1 MKNTRKNTFKLAVLT
16 SGMIATL
23 LTNMGNVEAK
33 KVYVSKTGIINT
45 SNLISNPII
54 QDVDFDHLAMTNNK
68 SKGSIQ
74 AINFNEYGSITI
86 PGMPE
91 HLYRS
96 TLNPSWAKV
105 SNNGQYQELS
115 LHIAQ
120 AYSYADLENYMY
132 NLANHYGVEL
142 FVIGKT
148 LEGRNI
154 YSISIDYP
162 SDKPKATILLT
173 GSIHA
178 RETAGG
184 LFILK
189 QYGELLKKADSDPR
203 IKRLLEHVRFV
214 AVPVVN
220 PDGREMVLNSN
231 NNTIKSNASGV
242 DLNRNFPSVN
252 AGQLKKGVSRDPEQ
266 TDTPSLNGFYSG
278 PYLGSEP
285 ETIAMMGWLNRY
297 VPIASYYIDYHQQ
310 GGDAFAGKVWD
321 TKQRFME
328 YKNFALQFKNFLNS
342 KTKGGHYFYKESKN
356 IDPINGR
363 GGTLTDYATSIAMGF
378 TYSPTLGRM
387 VLNIDGIDTP
397 LMVFQDLDNYPKQYR
412 PINPYIF
419 VSTLEIGM
427 GNEYLGY
434 SAQTRELLKQEYDRY
449 NFKNLLEYLAKKAL
463 GPQQWDNLMNSNL
476 LENTYQRIRM

>member
-1 MKNTRKNTFKLAVLT
+1 MKKTSKKTFKLAVLT
-16 SGMIATL
+16 CGTIATL

-33 KVYVSKTGIINT
+33 NVYIPKSGIIST
-45 SNLISNPII
+45 SNITTKPVFQAWTLDNL
-54 QDVDFDHLAMTNNK
+54 VMTNNK

-74 AINFNEYGSITI
+74 AINFDGYGSITV

-91 HLYRS
+91 SLYQS

-105 SNNGQYQELS
+105 SNNGQYQEVS
-115 LHIAQ
+115 FNIAQ

-203 IKRLLEHVRFV
+203 TKRMLESVRFV
-214 AVPVVN
+214 AVPIVN
-220 PDGREMVLNSN
+220 PDGREMVLSSGN
-231 NNTIKSNASGV
+231 NEIKSNASGV
-242 DLNRNFPSVN
+242 DLNRNFPSIN
-252 AGQLKKGVSRDPEQ
+252 AGQLKNGIKLDEFY
-266 TDTPSLNGFYSG
+266 TNNPSLTGFYNG

-378 TYSPTLGRM
+378 TYSPNLGRM
-387 VLNIDGIDTP
+387 ALNIDGIDTP

-476 LENTYQRIRM
+476 SNTEYQRIRT